1 MPPKP
6 CKRNT
11 FLFPSLLEL
20 KWSFSVC
27 KYSSRPVK
35 EALGSFRGG
44 KGGKAVFAE
53 GGSLKLF
60 ILSEEYQ

>member
-1 MPPKP
+1 M
-6 CKRNT
+6 

-20 KWSFSVC
+20 KWSFSLC

-44 KGGKAVFAE
+44 KGGKAVFGQ
-53 GGSLKLF
+53 GGSL
-60 ILSEEYQ
+60 Q